1 MNEKESD
8 PLTHL
13 DIFKHF
19 RYKKVEKRKMRK
31 SYQNGKTEL
40 LVFNG
45 KKNDI
50 SFKRQIYYAATSTKW
65 S

>member
-45 KKNDI
+45 KKLY
-50 SFKRQIYYAATSTKW
+50 FF
-65 S
+65 